1 MIENKRNIQAE
12 EINKFIK
19 YFTEHYFNDK
29 NTKLIN
35 SMIKSLAL
43 IIQAEAKTVGL
54 EFSLNSE
61 DNNDLVFELKD
72 DKKGFWAQR
81 MTCDKIKGEDGR
93 YKDEKPKISINTG
106 RLYSNLNVISSEG
119 RINACKRLLQGIFHE
134 FQHYRQYTK
143 TQSTKSSKESL
154 DIGREW
160 AISDSGIINSKLY
173 SQNHDEFFIE
183 MDADTSSFL
192 EYKEVMNE
200 EFSGDQG
207 EVFNKK
213 LKKVFSKCLY
223 DSDGENGKFYER
235 RDIITKVIEEA
246 ITEQG
251 KTDLLLMY
259 PILQKEYNIDGT
271 KKDTKQLM
279 TDMKLDLAEIS
290 GNDSLTDVDKNKAI
304 IDSKE
309 MYYELIYRQ
318 LQMSDKGH
326 IGELF
331 NDFGED
337 EINHLISE
345 MIVYFQDE
353 KGRKIEAVKN
363 ENIVSDAYLPFN
375 SIKRHNMIESGNGST
390 LSKKEFFDSLD
401 KDKLERGIPFGENKK
416 RKAIE
421 ILEGSFY
428 RYIPQSG
435 RYVLKDG
442 TIITAKDFIE
452 NYFIEQYEYTGEGVI
467 PESIEKYLS
476 QVIMSNGECEKIILT
491 SDIEKYYDT
500 KISLLNE
507 IGKDKLSQLEN
518 NRDNSEISQGRQAS
532 STDGRMQFVQRFL
545 DLYDNTETEYQQE
558 TRLELESGTIK
569 RVLDIVGKKGMQIS
583 DLIDVRYIDIDETGK
598 RRPEYTA
605 KQFSAM
611 ARLLKAAEV
620 LNNDKDVNPNG
631 VNYLE
636 QFTAVPQIKNILLAM
651 SQDFKYE
658 GTYLYQLR
666 DEYKKSKSVGDIS
679 DSSSLEEVSDDET
692 KVSHKLNKTMGT
704 TYKQRAQ
711 QQAKTSSQSFRESVA
726 PKSSRTIPQKAQPN
740 RTASQRFRESVSND
754 TTKQGISE
762 ESQQQTKTS
771 SQSFRDSLYK
781 ARTIEKTGITDVKKT
796 QNDMA
801 LRKERGKLV
810 RESVLGQL
818 DEDGKRRLEEINR
831 LLNIKNINVQQY
843 EANKRKQGHGQSR

>member
-1 MIENKRNIQAE
+1 MIENKRNIQAV

-35 SMIKSLAL
+35 SMTKSLAL

-61 DNNDLVFELKD
+61 DNNDLVLELKD

-119 RINACKRLLQGIFHE
+119 RINTCRRLLQGIFHE

-160 AISDSGIINSKLY
+160 AISDSGIIDSKLY

-223 DSDGENGKFYER
+223 ASDGENAKFYER
-235 RDIITKVIEEA
+235 RDITTKIIEEA
-246 ITEQG
+246 ITEQD

-259 PILQKEYNIDGT
+259 PILQKEYNMDGT
-271 KKDTKQLM
+271 KKDTKQLI

-290 GNDSLTDVDKNKAI
+290 GNDSLTDIDKNKAI

-318 LQMSDKGH
+318 LQKSKKEH
-326 IGELF
+326 ISELF

-337 EINHLISE
+337 EIKHLMSE

-353 KGRKIEAVKN
+353 KARKIEAIKN
-363 ENIVSDAYLPFN
+363 ENIVSETYLPFN

-401 KDKLERGIPFGENKK
+401 KDKLESGIPFGENKK

-428 RYIPQSG
+428 KYIPQSG

-452 NYFIEQYEYTGEGVI
+452 NYFIEQYEYTGTGGI

-476 QVIMSNGECEKIILT
+476 QVIMTNGECEKIILT
-491 SDIEKYYDT
+491 SDIEKYYDE

-507 IGKDKLSQLEN
+507 IEKDKLSL
-518 NRDNSEISQGRQAS
+518 
-532 STDGRMQFVQRFL
+532 QFVQSFL

-558 TRLELESGTIK
+558 TRLELESGSIQ

-583 DLIDVRYIDIDETGK
+583 DLIDVRYIDIDGTGE

-611 ARLLKAAEV
+611 ARLLKAAEG

-658 GTYLYQLR
+658 GTYLHQLR
-666 DEYKKSKSVGDIS
+666 DEYKKSKSVGDIP
-679 DSSSLEEVSDDET
+679 DSSTLEEVSDDET
-692 KVSHKLNKTMGT
+692 TVSHKLNKTMGI
-704 TYKQRAQ
+704 TYEQREV

-726 PKSSRTIPQKAQPN
+726 SKTSRTIPQKVQTN
-740 RTASQRFRESVSND
+740 KTTSQSFRESVAND
-754 TTKQGISE
+754 TKKQGISE
-762 ESQQQTKTS
+762 ESEQQTKTS

-781 ARTIEKTGITDVKKT
+781 ARSTEKTGITDVKKS
-796 QNDMA
+796 QENMG
-801 LRKERGKLV
+801 LRKERGILV
-810 RESVLGQL
+810 RQSLQGQL

-831 LLNIKNINVQQY
+831 LLNIKNVNVQQF
-843 EANKRKQGHGQSR
+843 EANKRRQGQSR